1 MSDQQQRYIIN
12 EKQRELYNQFIEH
25 QQKVAEEQAEAFKQE
40 MRENDEYMKEINR
53 RITEENDLG
62 FRRSAS
68 KSSSRH

>member
-1 MSDQQQRYIIN
+1 
-12 EKQRELYNQFIEH
+12 
-25 QQKVAEEQAEAFKQE
+25 VAEEQAEAFKQE